1 LSLVPAGGG
10 TPRTLSA
17 DTDAAAW
24 APDSRRLAFP
34 GELDVA
40 GSARLTVQN
49 EDGSGRRGLGERR
62 PIYTLSWSADGKRLL
77 YSTNAPWETERD
89 TGRIHA
95 VDAATGA
102 DAVVARGVDP
112 AWSHD
117 GRLLSFVRRV
127 KGRMTLYVL
136 GHEVRHLLRSGDGF
150 TFAHAWSRSGHRLAF
165 AATNRIGQFRIYVYD
180 ADGSAAPRPL
190 TSLRYGPV
198 VDIAWSPAGHR
209 LLFERMAG

>member
-49 EDGSGRRGLGERR
+49 EDASGRRGLGERR

-112 AWSHD
+112 AWSDD
-117 GRLLSFVRRV
+117 GTSPGLRPGTGSCSSAWPAEARR
-127 KGRMTLYVL
+127 GRRRGVEA
-136 GHEVRHLLRSGDGF
+136 GARWRAVGR
-150 TFAHAWSRSGHRLAF
+150 
-165 AATNRIGQFRIYVYD
+165 D
-180 ADGSAAPRPL
+180 AR
-190 TSLRYGPV
+190 
-198 VDIAWSPAGHR
+198 
-209 LLFERMAG
+209 